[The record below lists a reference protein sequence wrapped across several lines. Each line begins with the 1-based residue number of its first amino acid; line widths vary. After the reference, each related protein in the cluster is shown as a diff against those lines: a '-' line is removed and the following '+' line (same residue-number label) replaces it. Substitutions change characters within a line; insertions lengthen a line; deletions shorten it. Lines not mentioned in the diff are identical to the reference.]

1 MLLFDKM
8 VSWEM
13 AERPRRTQK
22 GSGEMKTQLGIW
34 LACGLA
40 VLCACSAPAPEESSA
55 LHQDSSLTLSGA
67 AAPTQRETAGA
78 SAAHYIFLEGTLV
91 GAWENEMWHSA
102 ENGESQILA
111 QPLEETPY
119 YTYSP
124 EQYLGAVEEVTL
136 VTAENGEGE
145 TLSLPVTA
153 EEPGD
158 WKAYTACF
166 GAENCALA
174 VSDSADCLPSVVQWK
189 GGDAVS
195 QEDLVAVQLTAAQ
208 EGLEQ
213 DMEVQT
219 AVVDFDGDGKQE
231 TYIFAS
237 TVPPETGEQVERAAL
252 VLLREEDSRVE
263 TVYARL
269 LSPEEQTSVFSMA
282 PVGIYDL
289 NGDREEE
296 ICLRVQ
302 EGDQVSYLV
311 VSRTGERWGIVL
323 HSNMEA
329 LQP

>member
-1 MLLFDKM
+1 MPGRL
-8 VSWEM
+8 
-13 AERPRRTQK
+13 RK
-22 GSGEMKTQLGIW
+22 GSGEMKTQLGLW

-40 VLCACSAPAPEESSA
+40 VLCACSAPASEKSGEI
-55 LHQDSSLTLSGA
+55 QTSSLPALSAPA
-67 AAPTQRETAGA
+67 ASTQREIPEAA
-78 SAAHYIFLEGTLV
+78 AAHYIFLEGTLV
-91 GAWENEMWHSA
+91 GAWEDGAWHSA
-102 ENGESQILA
+102 ENEEDQVLD
-111 QPLEETPY
+111 QPLRETVY

-124 EQYLGAVEEVTL
+124 EQYLGTAEEVAL
-136 VTAENGEGE
+136 KTAESEEGE
-145 TLSLPVTA
+145 SQPLPVSA

-158 WKAYTACF
+158 WREYTACF
-166 GAENCALA
+166 GAENCTLA

-213 DMEVQT
+213 ALTVQT

-231 TYIFAS
+231 TYIFAN
-237 TVPPETGEQVERAAL
+237 TLPPETGEPAEQAAL

-269 LSPEEQTSVFSMA
+269 LSPEEQVSELSLA

-289 NGDREEE
+289 NGDGAEE

-302 EGDQVSYLV
+302 EGNLVSLLV
-311 VSRTGERWGIVL
+311 VSRTAGRWEIVL
-323 HSNMEA
+323 HSAMNK
-329 LQP
+329 